1 VDVVTL
7 IASVILLIE
16 IPWSMISAIRITR
29 RYRVRLV
36 ESRIFRWLTGAVLW
50 VAFVGGGAIGILVLY
65 AFGRVFA
72 PQAIPTLGPGVFTTL
87 LAIAL
92 IALIALPIALDH
104 ELSRIA
110 RSADPSVT
118 EL

>member
-7 IASVILLIE
+7 VASVILLIE

-50 VAFVGGGAIGILVLY
+50 VA
-65 AFGRVFA
+65 
-72 PQAIPTLGPGVFTTL
+72 
-87 LAIAL
+87 
-92 IALIALPIALDH
+92 ALIALPIALDH